1 MSEHPML
8 LDLPILFKKLI
19 KRATQEWNRRVD
31 EEMSMNQFRLLCIL
45 RKQGSTQV
53 NELAENLGV
62 TAGAITG
69 MADKLMDRGRVV
81 RTRIST
87 DRRAVLLEITEEGN
101 RCVDTLVE
109 KQGEML
115 AALFGTLSPEDMEHL
130 QRIFSEML
138 DRLEQIKEE

>member
-53 NELAENLGV
+53 NELAEKLGV

>member
-1 MSEHPML
+1 
-8 LDLPILFKKLI
+8 
-19 KRATQEWNRRVD
+19 
-31 EEMSMNQFRLLCIL
+31 MNQFRLLCIL

-53 NELAENLGV
+53 NELAEKLGV

>member
-53 NELAENLGV
+53 NELAEKLGV

-115 AALFGTLSPEDMEHL
+115 AALFGTLSSEDMEHL